1 MYSFTEATGC
11 LRSPYSFCYDNSYN
25 KYVSIAQNCICHT
38 IKGVGEREEGGG
50 GGGGGRERER
60 EREREL
66 ELKNF
71 SSIMSI

>member
-25 KYVSIAQNCICHT
+25 KYVSIAQNCICQT
-38 IKGVGEREEGGG
+38 IKGVGERGE
-50 GGGGGRERER
+50 RERRTRRRRR

-66 ELKNF
+66 ELKNLNNQG
-71 SSIMSI
+71 